1 MFVEAFPKF
10 NNAKI
15 VRALRAYFG
24 SVWHV
29 IVVALIMTLSA
40 VFSLEI
46 AAAYCYLAIAVLV
59 CLFCEDVR
67 ALVSVIICVPMSL
80 SIPNNLSNPSAVF
93 AETIFADN
101 AAMLQIGFCVAV
113 AAVLLVGR
121 LVAMLITGRGGRGMP
136 RLTIGFLL
144 LFAAYLLGGL
154 LSPYYSVSTVL
165 FGALQCLM
173 IGLAYFYFYYTVD
186 WKKTPKGYIAS
197 VFAVIGFALV
207 IQVLNMYFRNSV
219 VVDGV
224 IERGYLYPGWGTYNN
239 IGCVTAMCI
248 PAICYFAVTQKHGWI
263 FTLLAATVM
272 AGVILTQSRGSI
284 LFGGIVYVAG
294 MIIVLVKSKS
304 RERLLHCIVI
314 AVIVIAIAICVFVFR
329 EKLQNLFNALLRVKT
344 DDAGRKELFIQAWD
358 YFRKYP
364 VFGVGWGGERW
375 IQNGNNFLLF
385 FMAHNTFLQVLGSL
399 GVVGMIAYLF
409 HRFQTLKMVF
419 RKFSIEKCFTALIAF
434 DVLFMSMMDV
444 HVFIVETAMFYS
456 IVLVFLEGIDKR
468 EGNEPPKKRWRRK
481 NKKTEKTEA

>member
-1 MFVEAFPKF
+1 MFIEAFPKF

-29 IVVALIMTLSA
+29 IVVAMIMTLSA

-46 AAAYCYLAIAVLV
+46 AAFYCYLAIAVLV
-59 CLFCEDVR
+59 CLFCEDMR
-67 ALVSVIICVPMSL
+67 AIVPVVICVPLSL
-80 SIPNNLSNPSAVF
+80 SMPNNLSHKDAVF

-101 AAMLQIGFCVAV
+101 AIMLQIGFCVAV
-113 AAVLLVGR
+113 AVVLLVGR
-121 LVAMLITGRGGRGMP
+121 LISMFITGRGGRGMP
-136 RLTIGFLL
+136 GLTIGFLL

-154 LSPYYSVSTVL
+154 LSPYYSESTVL
-165 FGALQCLM
+165 FGALQWLM
-173 IGLAYFYFYYTVD
+173 LCLAYFYFYYTVD

-197 VFAVIGFALV
+197 VFAVLGFALV
-207 IQVLNMYFRNSV
+207 IQVINMYFRDGV
-219 VVDGV
+219 AVGGV
-224 IERGYLYPGWGTYNN
+224 IERGDLFPGWGTYNN

-272 AGVILTQSRGSI
+272 AGVVLTQSRGSI
-284 LFGGIVYVAG
+284 LFGGTVYIVS
-294 MIIVLVKSKS
+294 MIIVLIKSKS

-314 AVIVIAIAICVFVFR
+314 AIIVIAIAVCVFVFR
-329 EKLQNLFNALLRVKT
+329 ERLQNLFSALLWVKT
-344 DDAGRKELFIQAWD
+344 DDAGRKELFTQAWD

-364 VFGVGWGGERW
+364 VFGVGWGGETW
-375 IQNGNNFLLF
+375 VGNGNNFLKF

-399 GVVGMIAYLF
+399 GIFGTAAYLF
-409 HRFQTLKMVF
+409 HRFQTLWMIF
-419 RKFSIEKCFTALIAF
+419 RKFSLEKCFTALIVFAM
-434 DVLFMSMMDV
+434 LFMSMMDV
-444 HVFIVETAMFYS
+444 HVFLVETAIYYS

-481 NKKTEKTEA
+481 NKKEEGTQS